1 MIRTRIGRMA
11 MFLLSG
17 FALVI
22 LGGCPKAIVTQTKA
36 TVGPLPRPDMI
47 VVYDFAVT
55 PAEVKLDQGMMQKVL
70 RDSSS
75 RAVSKEETVLG
86 HAIANKLSEDLVA
99 ELRKAGI
106 AATRAG
112 LQVYPSGTTVILTG
126 EFITI
131 DEGDQTKR
139 IWIGFGL
146 GGTELRTR
154 VQLIQGRQL
163 IAEGETKTRSSL
175 KPGMLVSG
183 GLAAGAES
191 AVPLIVGGTAHTIS
205 ETVRGTI
212 EADAARTAEQVA
224 ERVKKAYQER
234 GWLP

>member
-1 MIRTRIGRMA
+1 MIRTRIGRIA

-17 FALVI
+17 FTLVI
-22 LGGCPKAIVTQTKA
+22 LGGCPKATVTQTKA
-36 TVGPLPRPDMI
+36 TLGPLPRPDMI

-55 PAEVKLDQGMMQKVL
+55 PAEVKLDQGIMQKAL

-75 RAVSKEETVLG
+75 RAVSKEETALG
-86 HAIANKLSEDLVA
+86 HAVANKLSEDLVA

-112 LQVYPSGTTVILTG
+112 LQVYPSETTVILTG
-126 EFITI
+126 EFVTI

-139 IWIGFGL
+139 IWVGFGL

-154 VQLIQGRQL
+154 VQLIQGGRL

-183 GLAAGAES
+183 GLAAGAQS
-191 AVPLIVGGTAHTIS
+191 VVPLVVGGTAHTVS

>member
-1 MIRTRIGRMA
+1 MII
-11 MFLLSG
+11 
-17 FALVI
+17 
-22 LGGCPKAIVTQTKA
+22 
-36 TVGPLPRPDMI
+36 
-47 VVYDFAVT
+47 VYDFAVT
-55 PAEVKLDQGMMQKVL
+55 AAEVKLDQGIMKKAL

-75 RAVSKEETVLG
+75 RAVTDEENEVG
-86 HAIANKLSEDLVA
+86 HLVADRLSEDLVA

-112 LQVYPSGTTVILTG
+112 SQVQPSDTTALLTG
-126 EFITI
+126 QFVTI
-131 DEGDQTKR
+131 DQGNQSKR
-139 IWIGFGL
+139 LWIGFGM

-154 VQLIQGRQL
+154 IEIVQGGTLV
-163 IAEGETKTRSSL
+163 AVGETATKSSM
-175 KPGMLVSG
+175 KPGLLVSG

-191 AVPLIVGGTAHTIS
+191 AVPLIVGGTAHTVS

-212 EADAARTAEQVA
+212 EADAGRTAKEVA

>member
-1 MIRTRIGRMA
+1 MA
-11 MFLLSG
+11 MFLLWG
-17 FALVI
+17 FTLVM
-22 LGGCPKAIVTQTKA
+22 LGGCPKATVTQTKA
-36 TVGPLPRPDMI
+36 TLGPLPRPDMI

-55 PAEVKLDQGMMQKVL
+55 PAEVKLDQGIMQKAL

-75 RAVSKEETVLG
+75 RAVSKEETDLG

-112 LQVYPSGTTVILTG
+112 LQVYPSETTVILTG
-126 EFITI
+126 EFVTI

-139 IWIGFGL
+139 IWVGFGL

-154 VQLIQGRQL
+154 VQLIQGGQL

-183 GLAAGAES
+183 GLAAGAQS
-191 AVPLIVGGTAHTIS
+191 VVPLVVGGTAHTVS

>member
-1 MIRTRIGRMA
+1 MIRRRIGRMA
-11 MFLLSG
+11 MFLFSG

-22 LGGCPKAIVTQTKA
+22 LGGCPKATVTQTKA
-36 TVGPLPRPDMI
+36 TLGPLPRPDMI

-55 PAEVKLDQGMMQKVL
+55 PAEVKLDQGIMQKAL

-75 RAVSKEETVLG
+75 RAVSKEETALG

-99 ELRKAGI
+99 EFRKAGI

-112 LQVYPSGTTVILTG
+112 LQVYPSDTTVILTG

-154 VQLIQGRQL
+154 VQLIQGGQL

-191 AVPLIVGGTAHTIS
+191 VVPLVVGGTATTIS

-212 EADAARTAEQVA
+212 EADAARTAEQVVK
-224 ERVKKAYQER
+224 RVKKAYQER

>member
-1 MIRTRIGRMA
+1 MIRSGIGRVA
-11 MFLLSG
+11 TFLLSG
-17 FALVI
+17 FTLVI
-22 LGGCPKAIVTQTKA
+22 LGGCPKAYVTQTKA
-36 TVGPLPRPDMI
+36 TLGPLPRPDMI

-55 PAEVKLDQGMMQKVL
+55 PGEVKLDQGMMQKVL

-75 RAVSKEETVLG
+75 RAASKEETVLG

-106 AATRAG
+106 AATRGG
-112 LQVYPSGTTVILTG
+112 LQVYPSDTTVILTG
-126 EFITI
+126 EFVTI

-139 IWIGFGL
+139 VWLGFGL

-154 VQLIQGRQL
+154 VQLIQGGQL

-175 KPGMLVSG
+175 KPGLLVSG

-212 EADAARTAEQVA
+212 EADAARTAEQVV

>member
-1 MIRTRIGRMA
+1 
-11 MFLLSG
+11 
-17 FALVI
+17 
-22 LGGCPKAIVTQTKA
+22 
-36 TVGPLPRPDMI
+36 MI

-55 PAEVKLDQGMMQKVL
+55 PAEVKLDQGIMQKTL

-86 HAIANKLSEDLVA
+86 HAIADKLSEDLVA

-112 LQVYPSGTTVILTG
+112 LQVYPSATTLVLTG
-126 EFITI
+126 EFINI

-146 GGTELRTR
+146 GGTELQTR
-154 VQLIQGRQL
+154 VQLIQGGQL
-163 IAEGETKTRSSL
+163 VAEGETKTRSSL

-191 AVPLIVGGTAHTIS
+191 VVPLIVGGTAHTVS

-212 EADAARTAEQVA
+212 EADAARTAEQVV

>member
-1 MIRTRIGRMA
+1 MIRTRIERMA
-11 MFLLSG
+11 LFLLSG
-17 FALVI
+17 AILVI
-22 LGGCPKAIVTQTKA
+22 LGGCPKATVTQTKA

-55 PAEVKLDQGMMQKVL
+55 PAEVKLDQGMMQKAL

-112 LQVYPSGTTVILTG
+112 LQVYPSDTTVILTG

-154 VQLIQGRQL
+154 VQLIQGGQL

-183 GLAAGAES
+183 GLAAGAS
-191 AVPLIVGGTAHTIS
+191 SVAPLVVGGTAHTIS

-212 EADAARTAEQVA
+212 EADAARTAEQVVK
-224 ERVKKAYQER
+224 RVRKAYQDR

>member
-1 MIRTRIGRMA
+1 MMV
-11 MFLLSG
+11 FLLSG

-22 LGGCPKAIVTQTKA
+22 LGGCPKAYVTQTRA

-55 PAEVKLDQGMMQKVL
+55 PAEVKLDQGIMQKAL

-112 LQVYPSGTTVILTG
+112 LQVYPSATTVVLTG
-126 EFITI
+126 EFINI

-146 GGTELRTR
+146 GGTELQTR
-154 VQLIQGRQL
+154 VQLIQGGQL

-191 AVPLIVGGTAHTIS
+191 VVPLVVGGTVHTVS